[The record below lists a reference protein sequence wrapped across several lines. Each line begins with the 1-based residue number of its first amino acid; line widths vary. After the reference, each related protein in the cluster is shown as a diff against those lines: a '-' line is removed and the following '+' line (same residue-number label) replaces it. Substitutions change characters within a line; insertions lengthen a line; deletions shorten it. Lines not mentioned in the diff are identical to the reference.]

1 MHLHGFPGTSLWDKF
16 NRPVPRVN
24 TGNGHAHN
32 VNYVW
37 NTHGYRTHE
46 FDQLA
51 DEYILT
57 AGCSLTEGIG
67 LHAQDRWSNLLEQQI
82 RIQTINLGK
91 GAANAEFVKH
101 VITSWVYN
109 QPIKPKYVI
118 AQWPESFRISNYTNN
133 HMAFLVN
140 QHSDPVFNSVLKYSP
155 TTFVDRWL
163 TSVIE
168 TNRWLQLY
176 HIPCYNIMYYQ
187 VDHVDRLS
195 CTQLCRILEQQ
206 NITAHWD
213 TVIDNTPTWE
223 LGADL
228 ALDNIHPGPKC
239 NQQWSEHIINIIK
252 QS

>member
-1 MHLHGFPGTSLWDKF
+1 MPLHGFPGTVLWNKF
-16 NRPVPRVN
+16 DCPVPQVN
-24 TGNGHAHN
+24 TGNSHSHN

-67 LHAQDRWSNLLEQQI
+67 LHAQDRWSNLVEQQI
-82 RIQTINLGK
+82 GIQTINLGK

-101 VITSWVYN
+101 VITSWVHN
-109 QPIKPKYVI
+109 QPIKPKFVI
-118 AQWPESFRISNYTNN
+118 AQWPSTFRISKYANESL
-133 HMAFLVN
+133 AFLVN
-140 QHSDPVFNSVLKYSP
+140 HHNDPVFEAILKYSSM
-155 TTFVDRWL
+155 TFLDNWI
-163 TSVIE
+163 TAVIE
-168 TNRWLQLY
+168 TNRWLQLCN
-176 HIPCYNIMYYQ
+176 IPCYNIMYYKQ
-187 VDHVDRLS
+187 EFIDDTNKI
-195 CTQLCRILEQQ
+195 CTLLERQ

-239 NQQWSEHIINIIK
+239 NQQWSEHIINIIN